1 MAAPTVTSVT
11 NNGGPPTGGTTVTIA
26 GTGFTGATSVS
37 FGSLPAASF
46 KVESSTEI
54 KAVSPQSINVQGTT
68 YNSGPVGIFVT
79 THEGTNV
86 GTSESAETFVYWPVS
101 SVAKSSGRLFESLAI
116 GSVKNSG
123 AKSPVSYVKAAG
135 AESIVFNLQGDYSPY
150 DYVTVEANI
159 KEIEG
164 TPKFKVEL
172 EDSFDEGKTWEK
184 STGFTETAAI
194 VAGTPVFT
202 AGNFEGKQFGPRLR
216 ISLNAE
222 AAGGAA
228 GTVTVYT
235 QTASVLN
242 K

>member
-54 KAVSPQSINVQGTT
+54 KAVSPQSINTQATT
-68 YNSGPVGIFVT
+68 YVSGPVGVFVT

-86 GTSESAETFVYWPVS
+86 GTSETAETFVFWPTS
-101 SVAKSSGRLFESLAI
+101 SVSKASGRIFESVAVGAI
-116 GSVKNSG
+116 KVT
-123 AKSPVSYVKAAG
+123 KSPVSYVKAAG

-150 DYVTVEANI
+150 DYITVETNF

-164 TPKFKVEL
+164 TPKVKVEL

-184 STGFTETAAI
+184 STGFTETAEIA
-194 VAGTPVFT
+194 ANTPVFT
-202 AGNFEGKQFGPRLR
+202 AGNFEGKNFGPRLR
-216 ISLNAE
+216 LSLNFA

>member
-11 NNGGPPTGGTTVTIA
+11 NNGGPPTGGTTVVLA

-46 KVESSTEI
+46 KVESATEI
-54 KAVSPQSINVQGTT
+54 KAVTPQSINIQGTT
-68 YNSGPVGIFVT
+68 YNSGPVGVVVT
-79 THEGTNV
+79 THEGQNA
-86 GTSESAETFVYWPVS
+86 GTSETAETFVYWPVS
-101 SVAKSSGRLFESLAI
+101 TVAKSSGRLFESIAV
-116 GSVKNSG
+116 GSIKVS
-123 AKSPVSYVKAAG
+123 ATKSPVSYVKAAS

-150 DYVTVEANI
+150 DYVTVETNF

-164 TPKFKVEL
+164 TPKVKVEL

-184 STGFTETAAI
+184 STGFTETAEIA
-194 VAGTPVFT
+194 ANTPVFT
-202 AGNFEGKQFGPRLR
+202 VGNFEGKQFGPRLR
-216 ISLNAE
+216 LSLNFA

-228 GTVTVYT
+228 GTLTVYT
-235 QTASVLN
+235 QTANVLN